1 MSSSTG
7 IMGIKE
13 MADYLN
19 MKEQTVYRLVQQR
32 KIPAI
37 KIGGQWKA
45 KKNHIDRLFDD
56 MLQEKIKEIQKRLG
70 MDREDL
76 SQTYFKGDV
85 RLRSGSLV
93 LLGSPLPLPIFFH
106 FVPQKGSKMEP
117 NLCES
122 IDLLKPIAIFRK
134 NFK

>member
-1 MSSSTG
+1 MWDIDQENDCIGLIIEIKELDMSISTG

-19 MKEQTVYRLVQQR
+19 MKEQTVYRLVQQK

-56 MLQEKIKEIQKRLG
+56 MLQEKLKEIQ
-70 MDREDL
+70 
-76 SQTYFKGDV
+76 
-85 RLRSGSLV
+85 
-93 LLGSPLPLPIFFH
+93 I
-106 FVPQKGSKMEP
+106 
-117 NLCES
+117 
-122 IDLLKPIAIFRK
+122 
-134 NFK
+134 